1 MIRKPVEIDH
11 SNEAIEFMGPKPFI
25 LIVEDHPLYKQ
36 ALDSLMRL
44 SFPDALVVTSGQA
57 RDAFDFI
64 DAQAEETVAASVL
77 LLDMGLPGLS
87 GLELIDE
94 VHSRYPHLTV
104 VVISGSDDP
113 LRVSVC
119 LGSGVRAF
127 VSKST
132 PPDRIVEL
140 IGRGLRSELTEALWL
155 SAEGQRSLDT
165 LQQVHLTSRQVQVL
179 SLICQG
185 YTNKQIADALQ
196 IIEATAKAHVSA
208 IFKELGVVSRTQALL
223 AAQRLGFKEQAA

>member
-1 MIRKPVEIDH
+1 MRI
-11 SNEAIEFMGPKPFI
+11 KPFV

-44 SFPDALVVTSGQA
+44 SFPDAVVASGGTA
-57 RDAFDFI
+57 DEAFAFI
-64 DAQAEETVAASVL
+64 DAQAPQMLAASVL
-77 LLDMGLPGLS
+77 LLDLGLPGLS
-87 GLELIDE
+87 GLELIDQI
-94 VHSRYPHLTV
+94 HTRYPALQTV
-104 VVISGSDDP
+104 VVSGSDDP

-119 LGSGVRAF
+119 LGAGVRAF

-132 PPDRIVEL
+132 PPDRIVDL
-140 IGRGLRSELTEALWL
+140 IGRALRGELGAAVWL
-155 SAEGQRSLDT
+155 TMDGQRNLDS

-185 YTNKQIADALQ
+185 YTNKQIADTLQ

-223 AAQRLGFKEQAA
+223 AAQRLGFKEHTG

>member
-1 MIRKPVEIDH
+1 MRT
-11 SNEAIEFMGPKPFI
+11 KPFV

-44 SFPDALVVTSGQA
+44 SFPDAVVASGGTA
-57 RDAFDFI
+57 DEAFAFI
-64 DAQAEETVAASVL
+64 DAQDSQVLAASVL
-77 LLDMGLPGLS
+77 LLDLGLPGLS
-87 GLELIDE
+87 GLELIDQI
-94 VHSRYPHLTV
+94 HNRYPQLQT

-119 LGSGVRAF
+119 LGAGVKAF

-140 IGRGLRSELTEALWL
+140 IGRALRGEAGNATWLT
-155 SAEGQRSLDT
+155 AEGPRNLDSLQR
-165 LQQVHLTSRQVQVL
+165 VHLTSRQVQVL
-179 SLICQG
+179 GLICQG

-208 IFKELGVVSRTQALL
+208 IFKELGVLSRTQALL
-223 AAQRLGFKEQAA
+223 AAQRLGFKEPQG

>member
-1 MIRKPVEIDH
+1 MRT
-11 SNEAIEFMGPKPFI
+11 KPFV

-44 SFPDALVVTSGQA
+44 SFPDAVVASVGTA
-57 RDAFDFI
+57 DEAFAFI
-64 DAQAEETVAASVL
+64 DAQDPQVLAASVL
-77 LLDMGLPGLS
+77 LLDLGLPGLS
-87 GLELIDE
+87 GLELIDQI
-94 VHSRYPHLTV
+94 HNRYPQLQT

-119 LGSGVRAF
+119 LGAGVKAF

-140 IGRGLRSELTEALWL
+140 IGRALRGEASSATWLT
-155 SAEGQRSLDT
+155 AEGPRNLDSLQR
-165 LQQVHLTSRQVQVL
+165 VHLTSRQVQVL
-179 SLICQG
+179 GLICQG

-208 IFKELGVVSRTQALL
+208 IFKELGVLSRTQALL
-223 AAQRLGFKEQAA
+223 AAQRLGFKEPQG

>member
-1 MIRKPVEIDH
+1 MRT
-11 SNEAIEFMGPKPFI
+11 KPFV

-44 SFPDALVVTSGQA
+44 SFPDAVVASGGTA
-57 RDAFDFI
+57 DEAFAFI
-64 DAQAEETVAASVL
+64 DAQDPRVLAASVL
-77 LLDMGLPGLS
+77 LLDLGLPGLS
-87 GLELIDE
+87 GLELIDQI
-94 VHSRYPHLTV
+94 HNRYPQLQT

-119 LGSGVRAF
+119 LGAGVKAF

-140 IGRGLRSELTEALWL
+140 IGRALRGEAGNATWLT
-155 SAEGQRSLDT
+155 AEGPRNLDSLQR
-165 LQQVHLTSRQVQVL
+165 VHLTSRQVQVL
-179 SLICQG
+179 GLICQG

-208 IFKELGVVSRTQALL
+208 IFKELGVLSRTQALL
-223 AAQRLGFKEQAA
+223 AAQRLGFKEPQG

>member
-1 MIRKPVEIDH
+1 MRT
-11 SNEAIEFMGPKPFI
+11 KPFV

-44 SFPDALVVTSGQA
+44 SFPDAVVASGGTA
-57 RDAFDFI
+57 DEAFAFI
-64 DAQAEETVAASVL
+64 DAQDPQVLAASVL
-77 LLDMGLPGLS
+77 LLDLGLPGLS
-87 GLELIDE
+87 GLELIDQI
-94 VHSRYPHLTV
+94 HNRYPQLQT

-119 LGSGVRAF
+119 LGAGVKAF

-140 IGRGLRSELTEALWL
+140 IGRALRGQAGNATWLT
-155 SAEGQRSLDT
+155 AEGPRNLDSLQR
-165 LQQVHLTSRQVQVL
+165 VHLTSRQVQVL
-179 SLICQG
+179 GLICQG

-208 IFKELGVVSRTQALL
+208 IFKELGVLSRTQALL
-223 AAQRLGFKEQAA
+223 AAQRLGFKEPQG

>member
-1 MIRKPVEIDH
+1 MRT
-11 SNEAIEFMGPKPFI
+11 KPFV

-44 SFPDALVVTSGQA
+44 SFPDAVVASGGTA
-57 RDAFDFI
+57 DEAFAFI
-64 DAQAEETVAASVL
+64 DAQDPRVLAASVL
-77 LLDMGLPGLS
+77 LLDLGLPGLS
-87 GLELIDE
+87 GLELIDQI
-94 VHSRYPHLTV
+94 HNSYPQLQT

-119 LGSGVRAF
+119 LGAGVKAF

-140 IGRGLRSELTEALWL
+140 IGRALRGEAGNATWLT
-155 SAEGQRSLDT
+155 AEGPRNLDSLQR
-165 LQQVHLTSRQVQVL
+165 VHLTSRQVQVL
-179 SLICQG
+179 GLICQG

-208 IFKELGVVSRTQALL
+208 IFKELGVLSRTQALL
-223 AAQRLGFKEQAA
+223 AAQRLGFKEPQG